1 MTIFEYITASFTILL
16 GLAFARLL
24 HAIPYVFTKHNR
36 DFLHATLFLM
46 TTFLLI
52 FMWWVKWNFS
62 SVQDWT
68 YIKYFIL
75 LVDFG
80 LMFMMCDA
88 IAPSNS
94 ESISSW
100 SEHIQKVKNLFF
112 ILLFLKF
119 IITAIENIYMLQQ
132 DKKLLFG
139 IGAILLCLP
148 PAIAL
153 LTKSQK
159 IIKII
164 SVFLAILFFSMGLI
178 GAILT
183 GGIVVQ

>member
-24 HAIPYVFTKHNR
+24 HVIPYVFTKHNR

-46 TTFLLI
+46 TTFLLVL
-52 FMWWVKWNFS
+52 MWWVKWNFS
-62 SVQDWT
+62 SVQDWN
-68 YIKYFIL
+68 YIKYFLL

-80 LMFMMCDA
+80 LIFMMCDA

-100 SEHIQKVKNLFF
+100 SEHVQKVQNLFF

-119 IITAIENIYMLQQ
+119 FIGGIQNMYILQQ
-132 DKKLLFG
+132 DKRLLFG

-153 LTKSQK
+153 LTKNRMV
-159 IIKII
+159 IKFIP
-164 SVFLAILFFSMGLI
+164 VCLTILFFSMGLI
-178 GAILT
+178 SVILT
-183 GGIVVQ
+183 GGLVQ

>member
-1 MTIFEYITASFTILL
+1 
-16 GLAFARLL
+16 
-24 HAIPYVFTKHNR
+24 
-36 DFLHATLFLM
+36 
-46 TTFLLI
+46 
-52 FMWWVKWNFS
+52 
-62 SVQDWT
+62 
-68 YIKYFIL
+68 
-75 LVDFG
+75 
-80 LMFMMCDA
+80 
-88 IAPSNS
+88 
-94 ESISSW
+94 
-100 SEHIQKVKNLFF
+100 
-112 ILLFLKF
+112 
-119 IITAIENIYMLQQ
+119 MLQQ
-132 DKKLLFG
+132 DKRFLFG